1 MWKRP
6 LIGKLGECTV
16 VFYRNNRRKKK
27 NLMTAMYDDAE
38 VKIVNL
44 TSDRL
49 VVIVGLYEGWHLSP
63 LPFITVSH
71 AISQATKKEHAW
83 DMLYV
88 YMRLNYCS
96 HLGRRTAGE
105 TLEVAGLYGKK
116 VFKEKWWRD
125 WRYGGHQRQITAT
138 YKRKDRE

>member
-27 NLMTAMYDDAE
+27 NLMRAMYDDAE

-49 VVIVGLYEGWHLSP
+49 VVIVGLYEG
-63 LPFITVSH
+63 
-71 AISQATKKEHAW
+71 
-83 DMLYV
+83 
-88 YMRLNYCS
+88 
-96 HLGRRTAGE
+96 
-105 TLEVAGLYGKK
+105 
-116 VFKEKWWRD
+116 
-125 WRYGGHQRQITAT
+125 
-138 YKRKDRE
+138 

>member
-49 VVIVGLYEGWHLSP
+49 VVIVGLYEG
-63 LPFITVSH
+63 
-71 AISQATKKEHAW
+71 
-83 DMLYV
+83 
-88 YMRLNYCS
+88 
-96 HLGRRTAGE
+96 
-105 TLEVAGLYGKK
+105 
-116 VFKEKWWRD
+116 
-125 WRYGGHQRQITAT
+125 
-138 YKRKDRE
+138 